1 MIQFEMPEKKSSI
14 IKVIGVGG
22 GGGNAVNYMHSLG
35 IEGVDFVLC
44 NTDVKALEQS
54 NIPLKVQLG
63 PALTAGLGAGA
74 NPEIGQ
80 KACEESIAEITNI
93 LKDNT
98 KMAFITAGMGGGTG
112 TGGAPIVSKISKEL
126 GILTV
131 GIVTTPFSYE
141 GPRRKKQAEEG
152 IAKMRENV
160 DTILVISNDKVRHQF
175 GNLGFKNAFAK
186 ADDVLATAAKC
197 ITDVINSKGHVI
209 VDFADVC
216 TVMRDGGVAIL
227 GSSIAIGDNRAQ
239 EAVERAINSPLLNDS
254 NISGAKWILLNINS
268 AEGPFE
274 HTLDEMDVIQ
284 QYVQSVAGDECNVIL
299 GMGYDNNLEDAIG
312 VTIIATGFDHNKIDK
327 AFDAA
332 KEKPEDIKV
341 QLTLGDTNNTTS
353 STNTVDD
360 TSVVDTTNMETPELT
375 VVADAAVLKASLMPH
390 IHIEAP
396 AVPNIA
402 AMGMRPTPPTV
413 VVAPEKIVTPLLPTY
428 TVSPVELPMP
438 NADVT
443 TTSIVNTPMAT
454 TAPAEITSRIV
465 FDMGNTTEQ
474 QHEAPET
481 VIAQVA
487 QPTEE
492 PTVFKSEVVAYEPLA
507 DDIIIVDGIELNR
520 RMGSRY
526 LTEDEIA
533 EKVNF
538 ELSKKRLEDRASRL
552 RDISHN
558 VSVNNYGN
566 MNDVENVPAYLRQN
580 KSLENH
586 PQSHEKIYSQVQV
599 NNNGTIETRNN
610 FLDGDKPC

>member
-141 GPRRKKQAEEG
+141 GPRRKKQAEDG

-227 GSSIAIGDNRAQ
+227 GSSIAIGENRAQ

-332 KEKPEDIKV
+332 KEKPEDVKV
-341 QLTLGDTNNTTS
+341 KLTLGGTTANTIASETNDSETT
-353 STNTVDD
+353 TA
-360 TSVVDTTNMETPELT
+360 TTLEQLMPE
-375 VVADAAVLKASLMPH
+375 DATVLKAALMPH
-390 IHIEAP
+390 IAIEAP

-402 AMGMRPTPPTV
+402 AMGMRPTAPTV
-413 VVAPEKIVTPLLPTY
+413 IAAPAKTVVHLEPTY
-428 TVSPVELPMP
+428 TVNPVEFEVSLVAQANEVDPTI
-438 NADVT
+438 VT
-443 TTSIVNTPMAT
+443 PTITA
-454 TAPAEITSRIV
+454 TAPAEMTSKIV
-465 FDMGNTTEQ
+465 FDLGNTAEQ
-474 QHEAPET
+474 KITVPE
-481 VIAQVA
+481 VEVAQIV

-492 PTVFKSEVVAYEPLA
+492 PIVFKSETVVYETIA
-507 DDIIIVDGIELNR
+507 DDIIVVDGIELNR

-580 KSLENH
+580 KALENH

-599 NNNGTIETRNN
+599 GTNGNIETRNN
-610 FLDGDKPC
+610 FLDGEKPC